1 MQWGFQYELML
12 QFLVLIQNV
21 LWDRVDAASGKV
33 VTDMLTISK
42 QLIVIESEAENAI
55 WEKAVTFLFLLQ
67 SIFPSSF
74 VGSER

>member
-42 QLIVIESEAENAI
+42 QLIVIGSEAENAI
-55 WEKAVTFLFLLQ
+55 WEKAVMFLLQ
-67 SIFPSSF
+67 SIFPFSF